1 MKNYNTKYINT
12 KQTIIKSKKEEFKFS
27 PNEILGIKGS
37 LFLSLILGFLI
48 GLMF

>member
-12 KQTIIKSKKEEFKFS
+12 KQSIIKAKREEFKFS
-27 PNEILGIKGS
+27 TNKILGIRGS
-37 LFLSLILGFLI
+37 LFLFLIIGFLI